1 MTDFSFSNYA
11 DQFDD
16 HIEKSIRGYTDLR
29 DDIVSMSKYFIE
41 DRTSVIDIGCSQGTM
56 LKRIKDANSQA
67 PNTFYVGLDV
77 EPSFKKHWNTEEEK
91 LDYILCDVRDYQ
103 GFLVDKRDTSI
114 SLVISLFTMQFIPE
128 RDRLSI
134 LKKIY
139 DNLTDG
145 GAFIFS
151 EKLYSSNSQN
161 QNMMEFL
168 YFDYKRTNFSEK
180 EILDKEQELRH
191 LAKNTNEELLIEQLK
206 SVGFEGIQCFW
217 RNFNFAGFVARRL
230 PKTSITDTDDEN
242 TNEEIDS
249 VNRNN
254 LNKFTEDQRIIIRM
268 IYQCTDDVTFSDIE
282 DELNME
288 RHELQGT
295 MGSLTYRWRQSFDVS
310 KHHDRMWY
318 KRRNKYLPI
327 EPLRTLLENI

>member
-1 MTDFSFSNYA
+1 
-11 DQFDD
+11 
-16 HIEKSIRGYTDLR
+16 
-29 DDIVSMSKYFIE
+29 
-41 DRTSVIDIGCSQGTM
+41 
-56 LKRIKDANSQA
+56 
-67 PNTFYVGLDV
+67 
-77 EPSFKKHWNTEEEK
+77 
-91 LDYILCDVRDYQ
+91 
-103 GFLVDKRDTSI
+103 
-114 SLVISLFTMQFIPE
+114 
-128 RDRLSI
+128 
-134 LKKIY
+134 
-139 DNLTDG
+139 
-145 GAFIFS
+145 
-151 EKLYSSNSQN
+151 
-161 QNMMEFL
+161 MMEFL

-268 IYQCTDDVTFSDIE
+268 IYQCTDDVTFPDIQ
-282 DELNME
+282 DELNMD
-288 RHELQGT
+288 RYELRSA